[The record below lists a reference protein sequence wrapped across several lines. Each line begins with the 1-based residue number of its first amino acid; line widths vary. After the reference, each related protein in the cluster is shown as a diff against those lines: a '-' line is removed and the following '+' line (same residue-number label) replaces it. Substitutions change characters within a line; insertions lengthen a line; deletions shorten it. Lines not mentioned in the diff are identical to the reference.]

1 MNGLRDQLLTP
12 LRTGTLLLTPLGEP
26 HRAPLRAACAAD
38 PAIWP
43 IYATSYAP
51 PQFDASF
58 DALLANP
65 GRLPFAI
72 FDSDALVGMTAYLR
86 LDPGAQTLEIG
97 NSYLVPIARGTGLN
111 TAMKRLMIAHAFAC
125 GLRRIE
131 FRIDT
136 RNARSQAA
144 VRKLG
149 AVHEGTL
156 RAERITWTG
165 HVRDTALFAL
175 LREDWEAA
183 APRSPVIP

>member
-1 MNGLRDQLLTP
+1 
-12 LRTGTLLLTPLGEP
+12 
-26 HRAPLRAACAAD
+26 
-38 PAIWP
+38 
-43 IYATSYAP
+43 
-51 PQFDASF
+51 
-58 DALLANP
+58 
-65 GRLPFAI
+65 
-72 FDSDALVGMTAYLR
+72 
-86 LDPGAQTLEIG
+86 
-97 NSYLVPIARGTGLN
+97 
-111 TAMKRLMIAHAFAC
+111 MKRLMVAHAFAC

-149 AVHEGTL
+149 AVYEGTL

-183 APRSPVIP
+183 ASPSPVIP